1 MSIAEPDAVMEEVDV
16 ARSDAEL
23 VGRFVATKEE
33 AAFAE
38 LVRRHS
44 GLVMSVCRRVLRDG
58 HDIDDV
64 FQATF
69 LVFVRDAVRVKKQAS
84 LASWLYGVAYR
95 LAVRVA
101 QQRQQ
106 RRETGLVDDTA
117 VGDDVLTDLADRYDQ
132 QLVDAELN
140 ALPERYRQPLVL
152 KYLAGKT
159 PLEVA
164 SELKLTVGA
173 VEGLL
178 KRGKQEL
185 RARLMKR
192 GVKLGAA
199 VIAVQ
204 MTRQAV
210 QAACPKQLLEETI
223 RTGLAWNSPNPPPL
237 DLISDRVL
245 ELTLKELA
253 TMTTLTKT
261 GLTIGLTTGALAL
274 GLGGAGF
281 LVSQFQDRASA
292 GIVATVPVASSA
304 SNDLITTALAAEPTA
319 TETLFDTEIAI
330 TPPAEANPVAAPP
343 QPPALPDVGAAGRP
357 ANSGNAASRMPN
369 NTIPWDFKP
378 RSVLVKRI
386 EQSLLQ
392 DTEVAFT
399 DTPLEEAI
407 KLLEDLHS
415 IRIWLDKETLT
426 ADGIN
431 TDSPIN
437 LQMSGI
443 SLNSALNLMLEPL
456 QLDYVIKNE
465 VMVITTK
472 VRSEEMI
479 ETRVYNVARI
489 PQLTPQ
495 ELIEIIVGSSRFGG
509 EHGGS
514 GLGKDGGAP
523 GGKAGSAA
531 APMSGVESAGR
542 AGVASATP
550 TELSNPGL
558 LNAKWA
564 KIDGEGGAA
573 WAGKSILIVQHT
585 QRVHR
590 QIVELLD
597 QLAQTETAPAKTP
610 ANASGQPTGV
620 KPALPAATPVGS
632 SGNPYGNAG
641 TPTVPTP
648 RPATVPARP

>member
-1 MSIAEPDAVMEEVDV
+1 MSLA
-16 ARSDAEL
+16 
-23 VGRFVATKEE
+23 ATPNLSVVSLRAKEE

-38 LVRRHS
+38 LMRRHS

-84 LASWLYGVAYR
+84 LASWLYGVAHR

-330 TPPAEANPVAAPP
+330 TPPAEANNAAAPP

-378 RSVLVKRI
+378 RSVLIKRI

-392 DTEVAFT
+392 DTEVNFVGS
-399 DTPLEEAI
+399 PLEEAF
-407 KLLEDLHS
+407 KYLQDLHS
-415 IRIWLDKETLT
+415 IEIWVDKEALEEE
-426 ADGIN
+426 GIN
-431 TDSPIN
+431 TDAPITF
-437 LQMSGI
+437 QMSGI
-443 SLNSALNLMLEPL
+443 SLDSALNMMLEPL

-465 VMVITTK
+465 VLVITTK
-472 VRSEEMI
+472 VRAEDTLK
-479 ETRVYNVARI
+479 TRVYNLSRL
-489 PQLTPQ
+489 PHLTPK
-495 ELIEIIVGSSRFGG
+495 ELVEIIVGGSPTNAT
-509 EHGGS
+509 GS
-514 GLGKDGGAP
+514 G
-523 GGKAGSAA
+523 
-531 APMSGVESAGR
+531 
-542 AGVASATP
+542 GVASETVTLIP
-550 TELSNPGL
+550 DSKWEL
-558 LNAKWA
+558 
-564 KIDGEGGAA
+564 IDGEGGTA
-573 WAGKSILIVQHT
+573 WAGKTTLIICQT

-590 QIVELLD
+590 QIVALLD
-597 QLAQTETAPAKTP
+597 QLAEAEAVPTKTP
-610 ANASGQPTGV
+610 VNAGGQPAGV
-620 KPALPAATPVGS
+620 KPGLPAATPVGS
-632 SGNPYGNAG
+632 SGNLYGSVG
-641 TPTVPTP
+641 TPTVPTR
-648 RPATVPARP
+648 RPEPVPAKP

>member
-1 MSIAEPDAVMEEVDV
+1 MSIAEPVAVMEEVDV

-69 LVFVRDAVRVKKQAS
+69 LVFVRDAARVKKQAS

-117 VGDDVLTDLADRYDQ
+117 VGDDVLTDVADRYDQ

-178 KRGKQEL
+178 KRGKHEL

-223 RTGLAWNSPNPPPL
+223 RTGLAWNSTNPPPL

-245 ELTLKELA
+245 ELALKELA

-304 SNDLITTALAAEPTA
+304 SNGLITTALAADPTA

-330 TPPAEANPVAAPP
+330 NPPAEANEANNAAAPP

-357 ANSGNAASRMPN
+357 ANSGNAASRLTN
-369 NTIPWDFKP
+369 NSVPWDFKP

-386 EQSLLQ
+386 EQALLQ

-399 DTPLEEAI
+399 DTPLEEAV
-407 KLLEDLHS
+407 KYLEDLHS
-415 IRIWLDKETLT
+415 IEIWVDKESLT

-431 TDSPIN
+431 TDSPVN
-437 LQMSGI
+437 LNMSGV
-443 SLNSALNLMLEPL
+443 SLDSALNLMFEPL

-472 VRSEEMI
+472 LKAEELM
-479 ETRVYNVARI
+479 ETRVYNLARI
-489 PQLTPQ
+489 PHLTPK
-495 ELIEIIVGSSRFGG
+495 ELVEIIVGTSEAQELRAGG
-509 EHGGS
+509 I
-514 GLGKDGGAP
+514 GGAANQP
-523 GGKAGSAA
+523 VSLI
-531 APMSGVESAGR
+531 PD
-542 AGVASATP
+542 
-550 TELSNPGL
+550 
-558 LNAKWA
+558 AKWVLV
-564 KIDGEGGAA
+564 DGEGGTA
-573 WAGKSILIVQHT
+573 WAGKTTLIIRQT

-590 QIVELLD
+590 EIIALLD
-597 QLAQTETAPAKTP
+597 QLAQEVAATTKAPTT
-610 ANASGQPTGV
+610 ASGHPAGV
-620 KPALPAATPVGS
+620 KPVLPAATPAKPS
-632 SGNPYGNAG
+632 TNPFSPAG
-641 TPTVPTP
+641 F
-648 RPATVPARP
+648 

>member
-1 MSIAEPDAVMEEVDV
+1 MSLA
-16 ARSDAEL
+16 
-23 VGRFVATKEE
+23 ATPNLSVVSLRAKEE

-199 VIAVQ
+199 VVAVQ

-210 QAACPKQLLEETI
+210 QAACPKQLMEETI
-223 RTGLAWNSPNPPPL
+223 RTGLAWNSTNPPPL

-330 TPPAEANPVAAPP
+330 TPPAEANNAAAPP

-357 ANSGNAASRMPN
+357 ANSGNAASRLTN

-392 DTEVAFT
+392 DTEVNFVGS
-399 DTPLEEAI
+399 PLHEAVDFL
-407 KLLEDLHS
+407 KDLHS
-415 IRIWLDKETLT
+415 IEIWVDKEALEEE
-426 ADGIN
+426 GN
-431 TDSPIN
+431 DSETPIT

-443 SLNSALNLMLEPL
+443 SLDSTLNMMLEPL

-465 VMVITTK
+465 VLVITTK
-472 VRSEEMI
+472 VRAEDTM
-479 ETRVYNVARI
+479 ETRVYNLSRL
-489 PQLTPQ
+489 PHLTPK
-495 ELIEIIVGSSRFGG
+495 ELVEIIVRGSPTNAT
-509 EHGGS
+509 GS
-514 GLGKDGGAP
+514 G
-523 GGKAGSAA
+523 
-531 APMSGVESAGR
+531 
-542 AGVASATP
+542 GVASETVTLIP
-550 TELSNPGL
+550 DSKWEL
-558 LNAKWA
+558 
-564 KIDGEGGAA
+564 IDGEGGTA
-573 WAGKSILIVQHT
+573 WAGKTTLIIRQT

-590 QIVELLD
+590 QIVALLD
-597 QLAQTETAPAKTP
+597 QLAEAEAVPTKTP
-610 ANASGQPTGV
+610 VNAGGQPAGV
-620 KPALPAATPVGS
+620 KPGLPAATPVGS
-632 SGNPYGNAG
+632 SGNPYGSAG

-648 RPATVPARP
+648 RPEPVPAKP

>member
-1 MSIAEPDAVMEEVDV
+1 MSLA
-16 ARSDAEL
+16 
-23 VGRFVATKEE
+23 ATPNLSVVSLRAKEE

-84 LASWLYGVAYR
+84 LASWLYGVAHR

-140 ALPERYRQPLVL
+140 ALRERCRQPLVL

-210 QAACPKQLLEETI
+210 QAACPKQLMEETI
-223 RTGLAWNSPNPPPL
+223 RTGLAWNSTNPPPL

-330 TPPAEANPVAAPP
+330 TPPSEANNAAAPP

-415 IRIWLDKETLT
+415 IRIWLDEETLT

-465 VMVITTK
+465 VLVITTK
-472 VRSEEMI
+472 VRAEDTLK
-479 ETRVYNVARI
+479 TRVYNLSRL
-489 PQLTPQ
+489 PHLTPK
-495 ELIEIIVGSSRFGG
+495 ELVEIIVGGSPTNAT
-509 EHGGS
+509 GS
-514 GLGKDGGAP
+514 G
-523 GGKAGSAA
+523 
-531 APMSGVESAGR
+531 
-542 AGVASATP
+542 GVASETVTLIP
-550 TELSNPGL
+550 DSKWEL
-558 LNAKWA
+558 
-564 KIDGEGGAA
+564 IDGEGGTA
-573 WAGKSILIVQHT
+573 WAGKTTLIICQT

-590 QIVELLD
+590 QIVALLD
-597 QLAQTETAPAKTP
+597 QLAEAEAVPTKTP
-610 ANASGQPTGV
+610 VNAGGQPAGV
-620 KPALPAATPVGS
+620 KPGLPAATPVGS
-632 SGNPYGNAG
+632 SGNLYGSVG

-648 RPATVPARP
+648 RPEPVPAKP

>member
-1 MSIAEPDAVMEEVDV
+1 MSLA
-16 ARSDAEL
+16 
-23 VGRFVATKEE
+23 ATPNLSVVSLRAKEE

-84 LASWLYGVAYR
+84 LASWLYGVAHR

-140 ALPERYRQPLVL
+140 ALPERCRQPLVL

-210 QAACPKQLLEETI
+210 QAACPKQLMEETI
-223 RTGLAWNSPNPPPL
+223 RTGLAWNSTNPPPL

-261 GLTIGLTTGALAL
+261 GLTT
-274 GLGGAGF
+274 
-281 LVSQFQDRASA
+281 DWPRAHWPS
-292 GIVATVPVASSA
+292 VW
-304 SNDLITTALAAEPTA
+304 AEPDSSRA
-319 TETLFDTEIAI
+319 NFQSE
-330 TPPAEANPVAAPP
+330 PAP
-343 QPPALPDVGAAGRP
+343 
-357 ANSGNAASRMPN
+357 
-369 NTIPWDFKP
+369 
-378 RSVLVKRI
+378 
-386 EQSLLQ
+386 
-392 DTEVAFT
+392 
-399 DTPLEEAI
+399 
-407 KLLEDLHS
+407 
-415 IRIWLDKETLT
+415 
-426 ADGIN
+426 
-431 TDSPIN
+431 
-437 LQMSGI
+437 
-443 SLNSALNLMLEPL
+443 
-456 QLDYVIKNE
+456 
-465 VMVITTK
+465 
-472 VRSEEMI
+472 
-479 ETRVYNVARI
+479 
-489 PQLTPQ
+489 
-495 ELIEIIVGSSRFGG
+495 GSSRW
-509 EHGGS
+509 
-514 GLGKDGGAP
+514 P
-523 GGKAGSAA
+523 
-531 APMSGVESAGR
+531 P
-542 AGVASATP
+542 
-550 TELSNPGL
+550 
-558 LNAKWA
+558 W
-564 KIDGEGGAA
+564 
-573 WAGKSILIVQHT
+573 
-585 QRVHR
+585 RVPP
-590 QIVELLD
+590 
-597 QLAQTETAPAKTP
+597 QTA
-610 ANASGQPTGV
+610 
-620 KPALPAATPVGS
+620 
-632 SGNPYGNAG
+632 
-641 TPTVPTP
+641 
-648 RPATVPARP
+648 

>member
-378 RSVLVKRI
+378 RSALVKRI

-392 DTEVAFT
+392 DTEVNFVGS
-399 DTPLEEAI
+399 PLETVFNY
-407 KLLEDLHS
+407 LEDLHS
-415 IRIWLDKETLT
+415 IEIWVDKESLT

-431 TDSPIN
+431 TDVPITFG
-437 LQMSGI
+437 MSGI
-443 SLNSALNLMLEPL
+443 SLDSALNLMLEPL

-465 VMVITTK
+465 VMVITTRVK
-472 VRSEEMI
+472 ADDLM
-479 ETRVYNVARI
+479 ETRVYNVTRI
-489 PQLTPQ
+489 PHLTPK
-495 ELIEIIVGSSRFGG
+495 ELIEIIVGGVPTHQTGNGGVTHETSSLVP
-509 EHGGS
+509 GS
-514 GLGKDGGAP
+514 KW
-523 GGKAGSAA
+523 
-531 APMSGVESAGR
+531 
-542 AGVASATP
+542 
-550 TELSNPGL
+550 ELS
-558 LNAKWA
+558 
-564 KIDGEGGAA
+564 DGEGGSA
-573 WAGKSILIVQHT
+573 WAGKTTLIIRQN

-590 QIVELLD
+590 EIVALLD
-597 QLAQTETAPAKTP
+597 QLAEAEAAPAKTP

-620 KPALPAATPVGS
+620 KPALPAATPAGS

-641 TPTVPTP
+641 TPAVPTP

>member
-1 MSIAEPDAVMEEVDV
+1 MSLA
-16 ARSDAEL
+16 
-23 VGRFVATKEE
+23 ATPNLSVVSLRAKEE

-38 LVRRHS
+38 LMRRHS

-84 LASWLYGVAYR
+84 LASWLYGVAHR

-330 TPPAEANPVAAPP
+330 TPPAEANNAAAPP

-378 RSVLVKRI
+378 RSVLIKRI

-392 DTEVAFT
+392 DTEVNFVGS
-399 DTPLEEAI
+399 PLEEAF
-407 KLLEDLHS
+407 KYLQDLHS
-415 IRIWLDKETLT
+415 IEIWVDKEALEEE
-426 ADGIN
+426 GIN
-431 TDSPIN
+431 TDAPITF
-437 LQMSGI
+437 QMSGI
-443 SLNSALNLMLEPL
+443 SLDSALNMMLEPL

-465 VMVITTK
+465 VLVITTK
-472 VRSEEMI
+472 VRAEDTLK
-479 ETRVYNVARI
+479 TRVYNLSRL
-489 PQLTPQ
+489 PHLTPK
-495 ELIEIIVGSSRFGG
+495 ELVEIIVGGSPTNAT
-509 EHGGS
+509 GS
-514 GLGKDGGAP
+514 G
-523 GGKAGSAA
+523 
-531 APMSGVESAGR
+531 
-542 AGVASATP
+542 GVASETVTLIP
-550 TELSNPGL
+550 DSKWEL
-558 LNAKWA
+558 
-564 KIDGEGGAA
+564 IDGEGGTA
-573 WAGKSILIVQHT
+573 WAGKTTLIICQT

-590 QIVELLD
+590 QIVALLD
-597 QLAQTETAPAKTP
+597 QLAEAEAVPTKTP
-610 ANASGQPTGV
+610 VNAGGQPAGV
-620 KPALPAATPVGS
+620 KPGLPAATPVGS
-632 SGNPYGNAG
+632 SGNLYGSVG

>member
-1 MSIAEPDAVMEEVDV
+1 MSIAEPDAVMEKVDF

-23 VGRFVATKEE
+23 VGRFIATKEE
-33 AAFAE
+33 AAVAE

-69 LVFVRDAVRVKKQAS
+69 LVFVRDAARVKKQAS

-101 QQRQQ
+101 EQRQR
-106 RRETGLVDDTA
+106 RRETVLVDDTA

-178 KRGKQEL
+178 KRGKHEL

-199 VIAVQ
+199 VIAAQ
-204 MTRQAV
+204 MTRQSV
-210 QAACPKQLLEETI
+210 QAACPQPLMEETI
-223 RTGLAWNSPNPPPL
+223 RTGLAWNSTNPPPL

-245 ELTLKELA
+245 ELTMKELA

-292 GIVATVPVASSA
+292 GIVATLPVASSA
-304 SNDLITTALAAEPTA
+304 SNSLITTALAAEPTV
-319 TETLFDTEIAI
+319 TETLLDTEIAVN
-330 TPPAEANPVAAPP
+330 PPAEANEANNAAAPP

-357 ANSGNAASRMPN
+357 ANSGNAASRMTN
-369 NTIPWDFKP
+369 NSVPWDFKP
-378 RSVLVKRI
+378 RSALVKRI

-392 DTEVAFT
+392 DTEVNFV
-399 DTPLEEAI
+399 DSPLEQAI
-407 KLLEDLHS
+407 NYLQDLHN
-415 IRIWLDKETLT
+415 IQILLDKAALT
-426 ADGIN
+426 ADGIS
-431 TDSPIN
+431 TEMPITFG
-437 LQMSGI
+437 MSGI
-443 SLNSALNLMLEPL
+443 SLDSALNLMLEPL

-465 VMVITTK
+465 VLVITTK
-472 VRSEEMI
+472 VRAEEQM
-479 ETRVYNVARI
+479 ETRVYNLSRV
-489 PQLTPQ
+489 PHLTPK
-495 ELIEIIVGSSRFGG
+495 ELVEIIVGGSPTNAT
-509 EHGGS
+509 GS
-514 GLGKDGGAP
+514 G
-523 GGKAGSAA
+523 
-531 APMSGVESAGR
+531 
-542 AGVASATP
+542 GVASETVTLIP
-550 TELSNPGL
+550 DSKWEL
-558 LNAKWA
+558 
-564 KIDGEGGAA
+564 IDGDGGTA
-573 WAGKSILIVQHT
+573 WAGKTTLIICQT

-590 QIVELLD
+590 QIVALLD
-597 QLAQTETAPAKTP
+597 QLAEAEAVPTKTLG
-610 ANASGQPTGV
+610 NAGGQPAGV
-620 KPALPAATPVGS
+620 KPALPAATPAGS
-632 SGNPYGNAG
+632 SGNPFGGTG

>member
-1 MSIAEPDAVMEEVDV
+1 MSIAEPDAVVEEVDV

-44 GLVMSVCRRVLRDG
+44 GLVMSVCQRVLRDG

-69 LVFVRDAVRVKKQAS
+69 LVFVRDAARVKKQAS

-101 QQRQQ
+101 QQRQR
-106 RRETGLVDDTA
+106 RRETVLVDDTA
-117 VGDDVLTDLADRYDQ
+117 VGDDVLTDVADRYDQ

-140 ALPERYRQPLVL
+140 TLPERYRQPLVL

-164 SELKLTVGA
+164 RELKLTVGA

-178 KRGKQEL
+178 KRGKHEL

-199 VIAVQ
+199 VIAAQ
-204 MTRQAV
+204 MTRQSV
-210 QAACPKQLLEETI
+210 QAACPQPLMEETI
-223 RTGLAWNSPNPPPL
+223 RTGLAWNSTNPPPL

-245 ELTLKELA
+245 ELTMKELA

-292 GIVATVPVASSA
+292 GIVATLPVASSA
-304 SNDLITTALAAEPTA
+304 SNSLITTALAAEPTV
-319 TETLFDTEIAI
+319 TETLLDTEIAVN
-330 TPPAEANPVAAPP
+330 PPAEANEANNAAAPP

-357 ANSGNAASRMPN
+357 ANSGNAASRMTN
-369 NTIPWDFKP
+369 NSVPWDFKP
-378 RSVLVKRI
+378 RSALVKRI

-392 DTEVAFT
+392 DTEVNFV
-399 DTPLEEAI
+399 DSPLEQAI
-407 KLLEDLHS
+407 NYLQDLHN
-415 IRIWLDKETLT
+415 IQILLDKAALT
-426 ADGIN
+426 ADGIS
-431 TDSPIN
+431 TEMPITFG
-437 LQMSGI
+437 MSGI
-443 SLNSALNLMLEPL
+443 SLDSALNLMLEPL

-465 VMVITTK
+465 VLVITTK
-472 VRSEEMI
+472 VRAEEQM
-479 ETRVYNVARI
+479 ETRVYNLSRV
-489 PQLTPQ
+489 PHLTPK
-495 ELIEIIVGSSRFGG
+495 ELVEIIVGGSPTNAT
-509 EHGGS
+509 GS
-514 GLGKDGGAP
+514 G
-523 GGKAGSAA
+523 
-531 APMSGVESAGR
+531 
-542 AGVASATP
+542 GVASETVTLIP
-550 TELSNPGL
+550 DSKWEL
-558 LNAKWA
+558 
-564 KIDGEGGAA
+564 IDGDGGTA
-573 WAGKSILIVQHT
+573 WAGKTTLIICQT

-590 QIVELLD
+590 QIVALLD
-597 QLAQTETAPAKTP
+597 QLAEAEAVPTKTLG
-610 ANASGQPTGV
+610 NAGGQPAGV
-620 KPALPAATPVGS
+620 KPALPAATPAGS
-632 SGNPYGNAG
+632 SGNPFGGTG

>member
-1 MSIAEPDAVMEEVDV
+1 MSIAEPDAVVEEADV

-33 AAFAE
+33 AAFTE

-69 LVFVRDAVRVKKQAS
+69 LVFVRDAARVKKQAS

-106 RRETGLVDDTA
+106 RRETVLVDDTA
-117 VGDDVLTDLADRYDQ
+117 VGDDILTELADRYDQ

-178 KRGKQEL
+178 KRGKHEL

-199 VIAVQ
+199 VIAAQ
-204 MTRQAV
+204 MTRQSV
-210 QAACPKQLLEETI
+210 QAACPKRLIEETI
-223 RTGLAWNSPNPPPL
+223 RTGLAWNSTNPPPL

-304 SNDLITTALAAEPTA
+304 SNSLITTALAAEPTV
-319 TETLFDTEIAI
+319 TETLLDTQIAAA
-330 TPPAEANPVAAPP
+330 PPAEANQPDAPP

-357 ANSGNAASRMPN
+357 ANAGNAASRMTN

-386 EQSLLQ
+386 EQALLQ
-392 DTEVAFT
+392 DAEVAFS
-399 DTPLEEAI
+399 DTPLHEAVDFL
-407 KLLEDLHS
+407 KELHR
-415 IRIWLDKETLT
+415 IEIWLDKETLT

-431 TDSPIN
+431 TDTPIT

-443 SLNSALNLMLEPL
+443 SLDSTLNMMLEPL

-465 VMVITTK
+465 VLVITTK
-472 VRSEEMI
+472 VRAEDTM
-479 ETRVYNVARI
+479 ETRVYNLSRV
-489 PQLTPQ
+489 PHLTPK
-495 ELIEIIVGSSRFGG
+495 ELVEIIVGGSPTNAT
-509 EHGGS
+509 GS
-514 GLGKDGGAP
+514 G
-523 GGKAGSAA
+523 
-531 APMSGVESAGR
+531 
-542 AGVASATP
+542 GVASETVTLIP
-550 TELSNPGL
+550 DSKWEL
-558 LNAKWA
+558 
-564 KIDGEGGAA
+564 IDGDGGTA
-573 WAGKSILIVQHT
+573 WAGKTTLIIRQT

-590 QIVELLD
+590 EIVALLD
-597 QLAQTETAPAKTP
+597 QLAQAEAVPTKTP
-610 ANASGQPTGV
+610 VNAGGQPAGV
-620 KPALPAATPVGS
+620 KPALPAATPAGS
-632 SGNPYGNAG
+632 SGGNPFGSAG
-641 TPTVPTP
+641 
-648 RPATVPARP
+648 ASTVPAPRPKAAPAGF

>member
-1 MSIAEPDAVMEEVDV
+1 MSIAEPVAVMEEVDV

-69 LVFVRDAVRVKKQAS
+69 LVFVRDAARVKKQAS

-117 VGDDVLTDLADRYDQ
+117 VGDDVLTDVADRYDQ

-178 KRGKQEL
+178 KRGKHEL

-223 RTGLAWNSPNPPPL
+223 RTGLAWNSTNPPPL

-245 ELTLKELA
+245 ELALKELA

-304 SNDLITTALAAEPTA
+304 SNGLITTALAADPTA

-330 TPPAEANPVAAPP
+330 NPPAEANEANNAAAPP

-357 ANSGNAASRMPN
+357 ANSGNAASRLTN
-369 NTIPWDFKP
+369 NSVPWDFKP

-386 EQSLLQ
+386 EQALLQ

-399 DTPLEEAI
+399 DTPLEEAV
-407 KLLEDLHS
+407 KYLEDLHS
-415 IRIWLDKETLT
+415 IEIWVDKESLT

-431 TDSPIN
+431 TDSPVN
-437 LQMSGI
+437 LNMSGV
-443 SLNSALNLMLEPL
+443 SLDSALNLMFEPL

-472 VRSEEMI
+472 LKAEELM
-479 ETRVYNVARI
+479 ETRVYNLARI
-489 PQLTPQ
+489 PHLTPK
-495 ELIEIIVGSSRFGG
+495 ELVEIIVGTSEAQELRAGG
-509 EHGGS
+509 I
-514 GLGKDGGAP
+514 GGAANQP
-523 GGKAGSAA
+523 VSLI
-531 APMSGVESAGR
+531 PD
-542 AGVASATP
+542 
-550 TELSNPGL
+550 
-558 LNAKWA
+558 AKWVLV
-564 KIDGEGGAA
+564 DGEGGTA
-573 WAGKSILIVQHT
+573 WAGKTTLIIRQT

-590 QIVELLD
+590 EIIALLD
-597 QLAQTETAPAKTP
+597 QLAQEVAATTKAPTT
-610 ANASGQPTGV
+610 ASGHPAGV
-620 KPALPAATPVGS
+620 KPV
-632 SGNPYGNAG
+632 
-641 TPTVPTP
+641 
-648 RPATVPARP
+648 

>member
-1 MSIAEPDAVMEEVDV
+1 MSIAEPDAVVEEVDV

-69 LVFVRDAVRVKKQAS
+69 LVFVRDAARVKKQAS

-101 QQRQQ
+101 EQRQR
-106 RRETGLVDDTA
+106 RRETVLVDDTA
-117 VGDDVLTDLADRYDQ
+117 VGDDVLTDVADRYDQ

-140 ALPERYRQPLVL
+140 TLPERYRQPLVL

-164 SELKLTVGA
+164 RELKLTVGA

-178 KRGKQEL
+178 KRGKHEL

-199 VIAVQ
+199 VIAAQ
-204 MTRQAV
+204 MTRQSV
-210 QAACPKQLLEETI
+210 QAACPKPLLEETI
-223 RTGLAWNSPNPPPL
+223 RTGLAWNSTNPPPL

-281 LVSQFQDRASA
+281 LASQFQDRASA
-292 GIVATVPVASSA
+292 GIVSTFPVASSA
-304 SNDLITTALAAEPTA
+304 SNGLITTALAADLTA
-319 TETLFDTEIAI
+319 SETLLDTQIAVE
-330 TPPAEANPVAAPP
+330 PPAEANQADVPP
-343 QPPALPDVGAAGRP
+343 QPPVLPAVGAAGRP
-357 ANSGNAASRMPN
+357 ANSGNAASRMTN
-369 NTIPWDFKP
+369 NTAPWDFKP
-378 RSVLVKRI
+378 RSALVKRI

-392 DTEVAFT
+392 DTELAFK
-399 DTPLEEAI
+399 DSPLKDAFAY
-407 KLLEDLHS
+407 LEDLHS
-415 IRIWLDKETLT
+415 IEILLDEVTLT
-426 ADGIN
+426 ADGI
-431 TDSPIN
+431 SIEAPITFR
-437 LQMSGI
+437 MSGI
-443 SLNSALNLMLEPL
+443 SLDSALNLMLEPL
-456 QLDYVIKNE
+456 ALDYVIRHE
-465 VMVITTK
+465 VLVITTK
-472 VRSEEMI
+472 VKAEELM
-479 ETRVYNVARI
+479 ETRVYNLARI
-489 PQLTPQ
+489 PHLTPK
-495 ELIEIIVGSSRFGG
+495 ELIEIIVGGVPTHATGGGGVTHETSSLIP
-509 EHGGS
+509 GS
-514 GLGKDGGAP
+514 MWELVNGDGG
-523 GGKAGSAA
+523 
-531 APMSGVESAGR
+531 
-542 AGVASATP
+542 T
-550 TELSNPGL
+550 
-558 LNAKWA
+558 
-564 KIDGEGGAA
+564 A
-573 WAGKSILIVQHT
+573 WAGKTTLIIRQT

-590 QIVELLD
+590 EIVALLD
-597 QLAQTETAPAKTP
+597 QLAEAEAAPTKST
-610 ANASGQPTGV
+610 ANASGHPAGV
-620 KPALPAATPVGS
+620 KPVLPAATPAKPSKNPS
-632 SGNPYGNAG
+632 SPAG
-641 TPTVPTP
+641 F
-648 RPATVPARP
+648 

>member
-1 MSIAEPDAVMEEVDV
+1 MSLA
-16 ARSDAEL
+16 
-23 VGRFVATKEE
+23 ATPNLSVVSLRAKEE

-84 LASWLYGVAYR
+84 LASWLYGVAHR

-204 MTRQAV
+204 MTRQSV

-223 RTGLAWNSPNPPPL
+223 RTGLAWNSTSPPPL

-281 LVSQFQDRASA
+281 LASQFQVRASA
-292 GIVATVPVASSA
+292 GIIATVPVASSA
-304 SNDLITTALAAEPTA
+304 SYSLTTTALAADPTA
-319 TETLFDTEIAI
+319 AETLFDTEVAI
-330 TPPAEANPVAAPP
+330 NPPAEANPVAVPP
-343 QPPALPDVGAAGRP
+343 QPPALPDVGAAGGP
-357 ANSGNAASRMPN
+357 ANTGNAASRMTN
-369 NTIPWDFKP
+369 NSVPWDFKP
-378 RSVLVKRI
+378 RSALVKRI

-392 DTEVAFT
+392 DSEVSFI
-399 DTPLEEAI
+399 DTPLHEAVDFL
-407 KLLEDLHS
+407 KDLHS
-415 IRIWLDKETLT
+415 IEIWVDKEALSE
-426 ADGIN
+426 DGIN
-431 TDSPIN
+431 FDEAIT

-443 SLNSALNLMLEPL
+443 SLDSALNMMLEPL

-465 VMVITTK
+465 VLVITSK
-472 VRSEEMI
+472 QRADEMM
-479 ETRVYNVARI
+479 ETRVYNVRRLSHL
-489 PQLTPQ
+489 PEGLTVILENAISPDSWVQ
-495 ELIEIIVGSSRFGG
+495 A
-509 EHGGS
+509 
-514 GLGKDGGAP
+514 GGA
-523 GGKAGSAA
+523 GSVTAA
-531 APMSGVESAGR
+531 SHSVLFVR
-542 AGVASATP
+542 
-550 TELSNPGL
+550 
-558 LNAKWA
+558 
-564 KIDGEGGAA
+564 
-573 WAGKSILIVQHT
+573 QT
-585 QRVHR
+585 QRIHR
-590 QIVELLD
+590 EILELLD
-597 QLAQTETAPAKTP
+597 QLAQLAQTEAVPTNT
-610 ANASGQPTGV
+610 SIYTGGQPAGV
-620 KPALPAATPVGS
+620 KPAMPTAIPAGS
-632 SGNPYGNAG
+632 SGNPYGSAG
-641 TPTVPTP
+641 IPTVPTP
-648 RPATVPARP
+648 RPEPVPAKP

>member
-84 LASWLYGVAYR
+84 LASWLYGVAHR

-106 RRETGLVDDTA
+106 RRETDLVDDTA

-140 ALPERYRQPLVL
+140 ALPERCRQPLVL

-210 QAACPKQLLEETI
+210 QAACPKQLMEETI
-223 RTGLAWNSPNPPPL
+223 RTGLAWNSTNPPPL

-245 ELTLKELA
+245 EFTLKELA

-261 GLTIGLTTGALAL
+261 GLTT
-274 GLGGAGF
+274 
-281 LVSQFQDRASA
+281 DWPRAHWPS
-292 GIVATVPVASSA
+292 VW
-304 SNDLITTALAAEPTA
+304 AEPDSSRA
-319 TETLFDTEIAI
+319 NFQSE
-330 TPPAEANPVAAPP
+330 PAP
-343 QPPALPDVGAAGRP
+343 
-357 ANSGNAASRMPN
+357 
-369 NTIPWDFKP
+369 
-378 RSVLVKRI
+378 
-386 EQSLLQ
+386 
-392 DTEVAFT
+392 
-399 DTPLEEAI
+399 
-407 KLLEDLHS
+407 
-415 IRIWLDKETLT
+415 
-426 ADGIN
+426 
-431 TDSPIN
+431 
-437 LQMSGI
+437 
-443 SLNSALNLMLEPL
+443 
-456 QLDYVIKNE
+456 
-465 VMVITTK
+465 
-472 VRSEEMI
+472 
-479 ETRVYNVARI
+479 
-489 PQLTPQ
+489 
-495 ELIEIIVGSSRFGG
+495 GSSRW
-509 EHGGS
+509 
-514 GLGKDGGAP
+514 P
-523 GGKAGSAA
+523 
-531 APMSGVESAGR
+531 P
-542 AGVASATP
+542 
-550 TELSNPGL
+550 
-558 LNAKWA
+558 W
-564 KIDGEGGAA
+564 
-573 WAGKSILIVQHT
+573 
-585 QRVHR
+585 RVPP
-590 QIVELLD
+590 
-597 QLAQTETAPAKTP
+597 QTA
-610 ANASGQPTGV
+610 
-620 KPALPAATPVGS
+620 
-632 SGNPYGNAG
+632 
-641 TPTVPTP
+641 
-648 RPATVPARP
+648 